1 MSEKHLSVSDGEKC
15 PVCEKSTMKVTAR
28 EIKVP
33 HFGQTLLYSS
43 LCRNCGFRQ
52 SWQYPLEARS
62 PHRYTLNVSDP
73 SDLTSRVIKSNTAS
87 IKIPELGFS
96 LESKMSS
103 DPFITNVE
111 GVLQRAKSAMQ
122 TLNSWADSKEEKEK
136 IKKLLLDIDRAIAG
150 ELPFTL
156 IIEDPLGISTIQAT
170 NPKKLKIEE
179 ISLSEDTK

>member
-1 MSEKHLSVSDGEKC
+1 MSEKYLSVSDGENC
-15 PVCEKSTMKVTAR
+15 PVCNNPTMKVTAR
-28 EIKVP
+28 EIDVP

-52 SWQYPLEARS
+52 SWSYPLEESS
-62 PHRYTLNVSDP
+62 PHRYTLYVSDP

-96 LESKMSS
+96 MESKMSS

-111 GVLQRAKSAMQ
+111 GVLQRVKAATQ

-136 IKKLLLDIDRAIAG
+136 IEKVFQKIEKAIAG
-150 ELPFTL
+150 ELPFHL
-156 IIEDPLGISTIQAT
+156 IIEDPLGISTIEAT
-170 NPKKLKIEE
+170 NPKKLKVEE
-179 ISLSEDTK
+179 LRSSEDAQ

>member
-1 MSEKHLSVSDGEKC
+1 MSEKYLSVSDGERC
-15 PVCEKSTMKVTAR
+15 PVCNNSTMKVTTR
-28 EIKVP
+28 EIDVP

-62 PHRYTLNVSDP
+62 PCRYTLYVSEP
-73 SDLTSRVIKSNTAS
+73 SDLTSRIVKSNTAS

-111 GVLQRAKSAMQ
+111 GVLQRAKSATQ
-122 TLNSWADSKEEKEK
+122 TLNSWAESQEEKEK
-136 IKKLLLDIDRAIAG
+136 IEKKLQKIEKAIAG

-156 IIEDPLGISTIQAT
+156 IIEDPLGISVIEAT
-170 NPKKLKIEE
+170 TPKQLKIEE
-179 ISLSEDTK
+179 LNSSEDV

>member
-1 MSEKHLSVSDGEKC
+1 MNEKYLSVSDGEKC
-15 PVCEKSTMKVTAR
+15 PVCDHSTLKVTAR
-28 EIKVP
+28 EIDVP

-52 SWQYPLEARS
+52 SWQYPLEART
-62 PHRYTLNVSDP
+62 PHRYTLYVSDP

-87 IKIPELGFS
+87 ITIPELGFS

-111 GVLQRAKSAMQ
+111 GVLQRARSTTQ
-122 TLNSWADSKEEKEK
+122 TLISWADTQEDKEK
-136 IKKLLLDIDRAIAG
+136 IEKLLSDIDRAIAG
-150 ELPFTL
+150 ELSFTL
-156 IIEDPLGISTIQAT
+156 IIEDPFGISTIEAT

-179 ISLSEDTK
+179 LKSSEDAQ

>member
-1 MSEKHLSVSDGEKC
+1 MNEKYLSVSGGEKC
-15 PVCEKSTMKVTAR
+15 PVCENSTMKVTAR

-62 PHRYTLNVSDP
+62 PHRYTLLVSEP
-73 SDLTSRVIKSNTAS
+73 SDLTSRVIKSNIAS
-87 IKIPELGFS
+87 IRIPELGFS

-122 TLNSWADSKEEKEK
+122 TLNSWADSQEEKEK

-156 IIEDPLGISTIQAT
+156 IVEDPLGISTIEAT

-179 ISLSEDTK
+179 TSLSEDAK

>member
-1 MSEKHLSVSDGEKC
+1 LSEKYLSVSDGEIC
-15 PVCEKSTMKVTAR
+15 PVCNNPTMKVTAR
-28 EIKVP
+28 EIDIP

-52 SWQYPLEARS
+52 SWSYPLEERT

-87 IKIPELGFS
+87 IKIPELDFT

-111 GVLQRAKSAMQ
+111 GVLQRAKYATQ

-136 IKKLLLDIDRAIAG
+136 AKNVLQKIEKAIAG
-150 ELPFTL
+150 ELPITL
-156 IIEDPLGISTIQAT
+156 ILEDPLGISTIEAT

-179 ISLSEDTK
+179 MSLSEDDK